1 MQAYG
6 CGAGFGGEKK
16 PGGNPR
22 RHRKASGAC
31 DTGFTLIELLVVI
44 AIIAI
49 LAALLVPSLTGARRR
64 AEVSACAVNLHGW
77 HSAVLSA
84 AKDYQGRLPPSY
96 SSVYPFSL
104 NMPQHLYTANQI
116 PSGLRFIGYVVSD
129 YVGDKRAARCPGNRT
144 WSNVPDFSLWG
155 QDGSGR
161 PDPDGHYSSQY
172 CFTINYRH
180 INGNSDFH
188 SGHGYIPERLPMM
201 DSDDPGLVMGCD
213 MAYARGMV
221 YVGAYPGAS
230 LFNHFLYSIP
240 DKSGFGAGNREY
252 MGETMYG
259 ANYLYLGGSV
269 LWAAPR
275 DLTRYASPGGG
286 IVGDLLFPENGPGLY
301 RIY

>member
-1 MQAYG
+1 
-6 CGAGFGGEKK
+6 
-16 PGGNPR
+16 
-22 RHRKASGAC
+22 
-31 DTGFTLIELLVVI
+31 
-44 AIIAI
+44 
-49 LAALLVPSLTGARRR
+49 
-64 AEVSACAVNLHGW
+64 
-77 HSAVLSA
+77 
-84 AKDYQGRLPPSY
+84 
-96 SSVYPFSL
+96 
-104 NMPQHLYTANQI
+104 
-116 PSGLRFIGYVVSD
+116 
-129 YVGDKRAARCPGNRT
+129 
-144 WSNVPDFSLWG
+144 
-155 QDGSGR
+155 
-161 PDPDGHYSSQY
+161 
-172 CFTINYRH
+172 
-180 INGNSDFH
+180 
-188 SGHGYIPERLPMM
+188 MM